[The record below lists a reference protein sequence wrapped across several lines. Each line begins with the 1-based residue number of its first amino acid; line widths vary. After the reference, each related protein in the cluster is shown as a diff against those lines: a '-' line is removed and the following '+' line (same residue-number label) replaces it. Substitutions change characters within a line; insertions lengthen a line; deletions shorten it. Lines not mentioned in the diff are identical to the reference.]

1 MIENPRQEHKSDDLN
16 LKKNDLELL
25 QARRLI
31 KEQRIINSYIMTQD
45 PYLDKI
51 FLLQRVIGYDD
62 QLLVPHKEK

>member
-1 MIENPRQEHKSDDLN
+1 MIENPRQENKSDDLN

-51 FLLQRVIGYDD
+51 FLL
-62 QLLVPHKEK
+62 

>member
-1 MIENPRQEHKSDDLN
+1 MDIKYEILETARYEKSDGLN

-31 KEQRIINSYIMTQD
+31 KEQRITNSYIMTQD

-51 FLLQRVIGYDD
+51 FLL
-62 QLLVPHKEK
+62 